1 MKTSPGIGTT
11 GEIVFRVTGEHTI
24 DFADDGMPEI
34 LCTPWL
40 IWFLEHAAREAVLPY
55 LEQGESTVGV
65 HIEVDHLAA
74 TPVGQ
79 QVVCQARIV
88 QREAKQF
95 WFRLEAFDEL
105 ELIATGLHQLQVIN
119 VERFAKRVN
128 QKMD

>member
-1 MKTSPGIGTT
+1 MKTFPDIGTT
-11 GEIVFRVTGEHTI
+11 GEIEFRVIGKHAI
-24 DFADDGMPEI
+24 DFTNDGMPEV

-55 LEQGESTVGV
+55 LEQGESTVGI

-88 QREAKQF
+88 QRQGKKF
-95 WFRLEAFDEL
+95 WFRLEAHDER
-105 ELIATGLHQLQVIN
+105 ERIATGLHQLQVIHI
-119 VERFAKRVN
+119 ERFAKRVH
-128 QKMD
+128 QKTD